1 MENIFINRE
10 KELAKLKEMK
20 NKRFFLVVSGRR
32 RIGKTALLK
41 KAFPGAYYLFIWPN
55 KSINWLT
62 QELAKENNIPEFRN
76 FRDFLSYMLDQNKNL
91 IIDEFQNISSIDKSI
106 YGEIQEIIDDR
117 KFKGKS
123 LNLAVAGSSYSLMNK
138 VFNDVASPLYGRR
151 THEIR
156 VSHLP
161 IKDLLKWIKMPL
173 KDFIEIWSIF
183 EGIPYYYELIDKN
196 KDSIGNIRELLINK
210 NSTLQD
216 EGNAVLSIEFGAQSK
231 TYNTILTAI
240 SEGKTKLNEIASVF
254 EDKTNIVIKYLET
267 LRKEFSL
274 VRRITP
280 ILDDIKKSKS
290 GRYGIN
296 DNFLNFWFYYIEK
309 NRNYIEQDRFNE
321 LESFFMSNFNSYVG
335 KTFEKFIISLIKD
348 NLIDEFAKFEFSK
361 VGGQWG
367 NFRGENGKQVYEI
380 DICAVNEKTKEILF
394 GECKWQ
400 EKVNS
405 LSVLNELKDKI
416 NYVRWENEKR
426 KESYAV
432 FARSFS
438 KKVGE
443 FEGRK
448 VYCFDLK
455 DIEKRL
461 KS

>member
-1 MENIFINRE
+1 MKSIFINRE

-55 KSINWLT
+55 KSIN
-62 QELAKENNIPEFRN
+62 
-76 FRDFLSYMLDQNKNL
+76 
-91 IIDEFQNISSIDKSI
+91 
-106 YGEIQEIIDDR
+106 
-117 KFKGKS
+117 
-123 LNLAVAGSSYSLMNK
+123 
-138 VFNDVASPLYGRR
+138 
-151 THEIR
+151 
-156 VSHLP
+156 
-161 IKDLLKWIKMPL
+161 MPL

-280 ILDDIKKSKS
+280 ILDDTKKSKL

-309 NRNYIEQDRFNE
+309 NRNYIEQDRFDE
-321 LESFFMSNFNSYVG
+321 LNSFFMSNFNSYVG

-461 KS
+461 K